1 MKKWKFLLIC
11 LLGALQLTAFAAP
24 KGDAPKEKKK
34 KEKKVKVTQ
43 PRRVYLYGA
52 AVGFN
57 DSTVYLTDIQYL
69 DSVIVN
75 HEGALSNH
83 ANYALQ
89 LKVYLEGTLGEINQT
104 CAVVYSTKK
113 RKVESD
119 LSKMRYKYE
128 SAKDK
133 TLKKI
138 NKDEFTFQ
146 RL

>member
-34 KEKKVKVTQ
+34 REKKVKIDK

-52 AVGFN
+52 AVDFN
-57 DSTVYLTDIQYL
+57 DSTVYLTDVQHL

-75 HEGALSNH
+75 AEGALSNH
-83 ANYALQ
+83 AGYALQ
-89 LKVYLEGTLGEINQT
+89 LKVYLEGTLGEMNQT
-104 CAVVYSTKK
+104 CAVIYAT
-113 RKVESD
+113 RK
-119 LSKMRYKYE
+119 SKIDNEFSKTRYRLE

-133 TLKKI
+133 TLKRI
-138 NKDEFTFQ
+138 SKDEFTFQ
-146 RL
+146 RH